1 MSALTSVTFI
11 TPDRNH
17 IKRADNK
24 SKYILQITGYNNSY
38 KHHFWFPLFY
48 LARILRK
55 IIHIDMDCYYAAV
68 EMRDNPEYRNVPLAI
83 GGSSDRRGV
92 ISTCN
97 YQARKFGVRSAMA
110 TAHAF
115 KLCPNLVLAPGR
127 MSLYS
132 EISQQIRQIFSRYTH
147 KVEPLSLDEAYLD
160 VSDCDLFAG
169 SATLIAEDIRHA
181 IFAETQLTASAGV
194 APCKF
199 VAKIASDENKP
210 NGICV
215 ITPAELDEFVIG
227 LPLGKIPGVGK
238 VTLAKLNN
246 MGLYTC
252 ADIRQF
258 PFEDL
263 IKRFGKFGSVIWD
276 RSHALDDRDL
286 SIARQRKSVGVER
299 TMAED
304 IRTEQ
309 ECRKMVDT
317 LFPLLEKR
325 LAKSKMAIQSQGIK
339 LKFSDFQQTTVEHKC
354 QLLNKDYFFKLLA
367 EGLTRQANR
376 GIRLVGLHVALA
388 GSEQS
393 SQLTFTF
400 GSES

>member
-1 MSALTSVTFI
+1 
-11 TPDRNH
+11 
-17 IKRADNK
+17 
-24 SKYILQITGYNNSY
+24 
-38 KHHFWFPLFY
+38 
-48 LARILRK
+48 
-55 IIHIDMDCYYAAV
+55 MDCYYAAV

-83 GGSSDRRGV
+83 GGSTDRRGV

-110 TAHAF
+110 TAHAL

-127 MSLYS
+127 MALYS
-132 EISQQIRQIFSRYTH
+132 EISQQIREIFSRYTN
-147 KVEPLSLDEAYLD
+147 KIEPLSLDEAYLD
-160 VSDCDLFAG
+160 VSDCGLFSG
-169 SATLIAEDIRHA
+169 SATLIAEDIRKA

-215 ITPAELDEFVIG
+215 ITPDKLDEFVIG
-227 LPLGKIPGVGK
+227 LSLGKIPGVGK
-238 VTLAKLNN
+238 VTLGKLNN

-252 ADIRQF
+252 ADVRQF

-276 RSHALDDRDL
+276 RSHGLDDRNL
-286 SIARQRKSVGVER
+286 SLSRQRKSVGVER
-299 TMAED
+299 TLSTD
-304 IRTEQ
+304 IHTQQ
-309 ECRKMVDT
+309 ECIEMLDS

-325 LAKSKMAIQSQGIK
+325 LEKTKSPIQSQGIK
-339 LKFSDFQQTTVEHKC
+339 LKFSDFQQTTVEHRS
-354 QLLNKDYFFKLLA
+354 QILDKDYFLELLI

-376 GIRLVGLHVALA
+376 GIRLVGLHVGLA
-388 GSEQS
+388 EPQQS
-393 SQLTFTF
+393 QQLTFSF
-400 GSES
+400 QSAED